1 MKLSDITDRSV
12 EQLHSGLVILRRTQN
27 DYNGPCNVREG
38 EFLNVALSGFEW
50 NWDAADWFKKQLILE
65 NVSSIY
71 ELNKKKKFKAIS

>member
-38 EFLNVALSGFEW
+38 EFLNVALSGFE
-50 NWDAADWFKKQLILE
+50 
-65 NVSSIY
+65 
-71 ELNKKKKFKAIS
+71 